1 MISLRGLILERDEN
15 SYYGLIHKITDK
27 SQIVQAP
34 ELSPKNNGMRFSGVD
49 ERGIHVFEHG
59 LPKSG
64 ISRGSLYY
72 YWHPR
77 NGRVA
82 RLDAGSDRADLDCS
96 RDPSYSSGGLG
107 ARKISKYKQITF

>member
-1 MISLRGLILERDEN
+1 M
-15 SYYGLIHKITDK
+15 
-27 SQIVQAP
+27 
-34 ELSPKNNGMRFSGVD
+34 
-49 ERGIHVFEHG
+49 FEHG

-82 RLDAGSDRADLDCS
+82 WLDAGSDRASLGCDG
-96 RDPSYSSGGLG
+96 DPSSSYEGLG